1 MWHFLRDFYLGT
13 TFDHRPLQLV
23 LISHGVV
30 MMIAG
35 SSLVLKETCDSNDEL
50 YYDANKYRSL
60 IR

>member
-1 MWHFLRDFYLGT
+1 MWHYLRDFYMGT
-13 TFDHRPLQLV
+13 TFVHRPLQLV

-35 SSLVLKETCDSNDEL
+35 SSLVLVEICHSNDEL
-50 YYDANKYRSL
+50 FYDANKYISL